1 MPPST
6 QSPAACLQT
15 TLSSSGF
22 HFVFLFLYAVMF
34 AYVRRRHMLLR
45 SYRMRRCVPLS
56 PRGLL
61 MRIPVD
67 GALLIKLMEHVRF
80 VNSKF

>member
-1 MPPST
+1 
-6 QSPAACLQT
+6 
-15 TLSSSGF
+15 
-22 HFVFLFLYAVMF
+22 MF

-45 SYRMRRCVPLS
+45 SYRMRRRVPLS